1 MADTP
6 GNIDLDEQLTR
17 LARQEENGLKNEHN
31 MVLAPGAAPPAAAI
45 KIVSL
50 VQANVYLVQQVS
62 LVIPGAF
69 PSELGGTSTEAT
81 NMAESFLN
89 NGTLSAGTYAIMWRV
104 AGGNAFYVK
113 PDAS

>member
-6 GNIDLDEQLTR
+6 SGIDLGEQLTR
-17 LARQEENGLKNEHN
+17 LARQDERGLKNEHN
-31 MVLAPGAAPPAAAI
+31 MVLAPGAAPPASAV
-45 KIVSL
+45 KIISL

-69 PSELGGTSTEAT
+69 PSELGGTNTEAT
-81 NMAESFLN
+81 NMAESFVN
-89 NGTLSAGTYAIMWRV
+89 DGTLSAGTYALMWRV